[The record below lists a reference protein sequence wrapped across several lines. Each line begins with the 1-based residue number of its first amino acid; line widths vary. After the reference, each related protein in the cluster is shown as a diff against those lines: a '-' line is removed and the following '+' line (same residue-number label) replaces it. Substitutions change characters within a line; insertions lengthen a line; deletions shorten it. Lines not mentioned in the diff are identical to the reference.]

1 MPLTELEK
9 VAIFF
14 VAIGPERAEALLKRL
29 GTDAMMRIASVMKRL
44 GPVSPEM
51 KQAVLKEMLEL
62 LSGRQRPGRPRGPAV
77 RGRAAPPQDDLLQK
91 MSDLFDRDVDVRN
104 LNWEAAGLNFDAEL
118 PRPPKPPDEDSDD
131 PPSRRRR

>member
-29 GTDAMMRIASVMKRL
+29 GTDAVMRIASAMKRL
-44 GPVSPEM
+44 GPVTPEM
-51 KQAVLKEMLEL
+51 KQTVLKEMLEL
-62 LSGRQRPGRPRGPAV
+62 LSEGPGRPRGPAA
-77 RGRAAPPQDDLLQK
+77 RGGPASTGAQDDLLK
-91 MSDLFDRDVDVRN
+91 RMSDLFDRDVDVRN

-118 PRPPKPPDEDSDD
+118 PKPPRPPGEDDE
-131 PPSRRRR
+131 PPSRRR